1 MGVCGL
7 KVLEYLDMLEEVI
20 ENSGSVPLTGKRM
33 LDPDKLLDIIDGL
46 REVLPTE
53 FRQAEILKQERERIL
68 QDAQKEAANIVTETE
83 NRMKLLVS
91 EHEITQKANQR
102 AQEIINQSEASAKE
116 IREGAISYADDLLND
131 LENYM
136 RQYHSVIDEYIN
148 VVAGNRK
155 KLKGN

>member
-68 QDAQKEAANIVTETE
+68 QDAQKEAANIVAETE
-83 NRMKLLVS
+83 NRMKVLVS

-102 AQEIINQSEASAKE
+102 AQEIINHSEASAKE

-155 KLKGN
+155 KLKST